1 MPTSVNAKY
10 SSNGVGIG
18 VDQNGFMVGGP
29 LSGALPGQEVAR
41 AVGSVSVLPVIAGRS
56 EAGVGN
62 GGSEGDRNGQRR
74 VRKRS
79 YSQTTHTS
87 ASGNCM
93 CLCYYC

>member
-1 MPTSVNAKY
+1 M
-10 SSNGVGIG
+10 
-18 VDQNGFMVGGP
+18 DQNGFMVSGP

-41 AVGSVSVLPVIAGRS
+41 AVGSVSVLPVIAGRG

-87 ASGNCM
+87 ASGNYM